1 MRSPES
7 HAGKAYN
14 IIGETQTGA
23 MLAGTITMK
32 AGHGQVNY
40 QNVSDAIA
48 VEAFEALGLQKWLA
62 AGNVEM
68 LAFCKKGGMKK
79 YGAGDFKALTG

>member
-1 MRSPES
+1 
-7 HAGKAYN
+7 
-14 IIGETQTGA
+14 